1 MSVPPPTLS
10 PQSWSEPPPA
20 PSVYRA
26 RAHVQRRRILTGLA
40 AAGLLLVGYGIGRWQ
55 DTPADP
61 VAVLPAAAS
70 SVAPPS
76 SAPAPAPTT
85 QAPKP
90 TVYPTLQAEAAQGQ
104 NGTQSQDTQDE
115 GGGQNVGWI
124 ANGDSLRFDDFDFGP
139 VPATQFEAR
148 VASDTEGG
156 RMEIHIDSP
165 ESPAVGT
172 MSVTKTG
179 GWQTWRTDAGTIT
192 PVTGKHTVFLVFV
205 RDNGDEF
212 VNINWILFQH

>member
-1 MSVPPPTLS
+1 LSV
-10 PQSWSEPPPA
+10 PPPA

-55 DTPADP
+55 DSPAAP
-61 VAVLPAAAS
+61 AVAAPPAAAS
-70 SVAPPS
+70 STVPS

-104 NGTQSQDTQDE
+104 NGTDSQDTQDE
-115 GGGQNVGWI
+115 GGGKNVGWI

-148 VASDTEGG
+148 VATNADGGG
-156 RMEIHIDSP
+156 RMEIHLDSP
-165 ESPAVGT
+165 EQPAVGT

-192 PVTGKHTVFLVFV
+192 PVTGKHTVFLTFV

-212 VNINWILFQH
+212 LNINWILFQH

>member
-1 MSVPPPTLS
+1 
-10 PQSWSEPPPA
+10 
-20 PSVYRA
+20 
-26 RAHVQRRRILTGLA
+26 
-40 AAGLLLVGYGIGRWQ
+40 LLVGYGIGRWQ

-61 VAVLPAAAS
+61 VVALPPAPSAAAS
-70 SVAPPS
+70 VPVSSAAPA
-76 SAPAPAPTT
+76 APAPAPTT
-85 QAPKP
+85 EAPKP

-104 NGTQSQDTQDE
+104 NGTQSQDTEDE

-165 ESPAVGT
+165 EQPAVGT

-179 GWQTWRTDAGTIT
+179 GWQNWRTDAGTIT
-192 PVTGKHTVFLVFV
+192 PVTGKHTVFLTFV

-212 VNINWILFQH
+212 LNINWILFQH